1 MAKVHAKD
9 TAPELFVRQT
19 AHSLGY
25 RFRIHR
31 EDLPG
36 CPDLV
41 FPSRRKV
48 IFVHGCFWHR
58 HKRCKRASVP
68 QTRRN
73 FWLEKFASNVARD
86 KRNIA
91 ALIEAGWDVLVLWE
105 CRLRDKDSV
114 VRELRTFLDTSERIQ
129 YPC

>member
-1 MAKVHAKD
+1 
-9 TAPELFVRQT
+9 
-19 AHSLGY
+19 
-25 RFRIHR
+25 
-31 EDLPG
+31 
-36 CPDLV
+36 
-41 FPSRRKV
+41 V

-58 HKRCKRASVP
+58 HKGCKRASVP
-68 QTRRN
+68 QARQK

-129 YPC
+129 YLC